1 MYNLTEY
8 SNSYSRTSG
17 SLWEYYTDEP
27 VSTVLVPLL
36 IFMLLITVLCLNLGK
51 KQQVKQLMV
60 VQKIFK

>member
-51 KQQVKQLMV
+51 K
-60 VQKIFK
+60 